1 MGKRRIDELLSVIVS
16 LAPADRERLLAELA
30 RRYGKPRAGGRKP
43 LRERAPEAVKLAE
56 RLDRRG
62 FSLRR
67 IAAALAVAGHVNER
81 GHTYGAPSIRAMLK
95 GPQKRRRRTQ

>member
-1 MGKRRIDELLSVIVS
+1 MVGRSVDELLNAIAALKSVN
-16 LAPADRERLLAELA
+16 RRRLVAEIA
-30 RRYGKPRAGGRKP
+30 KRYRMPRAGGRKP
-43 LRERAPEAVKLAE
+43 LRERAPAAVKLAE

-67 IAAALAVAGHVNER
+67 IAAALAVAGYVNER

-95 GPQKRRRRTQ
+95 GPQKRKRRQ

>member
-1 MGKRRIDELLSVIVS
+1 MSKGRVDELLCAIAA
-16 LAPADRERLLAELA
+16 LTPADRQHLLAELT
-30 RRYGKPRAGGRKP
+30 RRYGMPRAGGRKP
-43 LRERAPEAVKLAE
+43 LREKAPAAVKIAE

-67 IAAALAVAGHVNER
+67 IAAVLAVAGHVNER

-95 GPQKRRRRTQ
+95 GPQKRKR

>member
-1 MGKRRIDELLSVIVS
+1 MGKRRVDELLSAIAA
-16 LAPADRERLLAELA
+16 LTPADRQRLLAELA
-30 RRYGKPRAGGRKP
+30 RRYRMPGAGGRKP
-43 LRERAPEAVKLAE
+43 LRERAPAAVKLAE

-67 IAAALAVAGHVNER
+67 IAAALAVAGYVNER

-95 GPQKRRRRTQ
+95 GPQVRKRPR

>member
-1 MGKRRIDELLSVIVS
+1 MATRRVEELLSAIAA
-16 LAPADRERLLAELA
+16 LAPADRQRLVAELTKDA
-30 RRYGKPRAGGRKP
+30 KRPGAGGRKP
-43 LRERAPEAVKLAE
+43 LRERAPAAVKLAE

-67 IAAALAVAGHVNER
+67 IAAALAVAGYVNER

-95 GPQKRRRRTQ
+95 GPQKRKRPR